1 MFNLDPIH
9 LIQTAGL
16 LGVFSIIFAE
26 TGLFVGF
33 FLPGDSLLFPIGILA
48 SQGYIPVWPFIAI
61 AALGAILGDTT
72 GYFIGRKL
80 GYRIFT
86 KENSL
91 FFDKQHIE
99 RTEHFYKKYGSVTVF
114 LARFMPL
121 VRTFAPA
128 LAGVGKMR
136 YRTFL
141 SWNIL
146 GGIIWPMALI
156 GLGYFF
162 GSRIP
167 DIDKYIMPGVI
178 AIVVLFSLPVLIPT
192 IKRISSKSAKRDS

>member
-9 LIQTAGL
+9 LIQSAGL
-16 LGVFSIIFAE
+16 IGVFFIIFAE

-48 SQGYIPVWPFIAI
+48 SQGFIPVWPFIAI

-72 GYFIGRKL
+72 GYFIGRRF
-80 GYRIFT
+80 GPRIFT
-86 KENSL
+86 KDDSF
-91 FFDKQHIE
+91 FFDKKYIE
-99 RTEHFYKKYGSVTVF
+99 RTQHFYEKYGLLTVF
-114 LARFMPL
+114 LARFVPI

-141 SWNIL
+141 AWNIF
-146 GGIIWPMALI
+146 GGIIWPIAVVWA
-156 GLGYFF
+156 GYFF

-167 DIDKYIMPGVI
+167 NIDKYIVPGVV
-178 AIVVLFSLPVLIPT
+178 AIVVLSALPVLIPA
-192 IKRISSKSAKRDS
+192 IKRLSSK